1 MLGHL
6 SLWQFF
12 GMNFAFRLLIVAIA
26 LSPAFLI
33 NDSLF
38 IHGVLAAYVAVMVLL
53 VAWSIRPGEAAF
65 LAGIIRPAMIF
76 AIFPAAWIV
85 LQAIPMPFDGLR
97 HPIWISAETALG
109 RTLWGSISIS
119 PGDTLLAL
127 MRYFS
132 ACGLFFV
139 GAAVTIDRQRAEVVL
154 LWLAG
159 MTTLLALTLII
170 HNLGGFIFLGEIS
183 SSGAR
188 AAITAAVTLGT
199 VLTSTTVI
207 YAIERYE
214 TRRSRAD
221 FSRGLFIVMT
231 VTSVT
236 AFLLTL
242 IAIALFASRPAL
254 FAALSGVGTFVLI
267 VGFRRIGLGAGLG
280 FLLACIAVAVPLSI
294 IAGSFFLKSPDISL
308 RFVTDAP
315 KSQIDL
321 TQRMIS
327 DSGWAGSGAGT
338 YSALLPIYQ
347 DPSNS
352 VVTTVAP
359 TTAAGYLIELG
370 RPALWIAI
378 ATAFAVI
385 GWLTHG
391 ALQRGRDSFFTAA
404 GASCTVILTL
414 EAFFDASLSG
424 STAIVL
430 AMTVL
435 GLAVSQSVSRTA
447 RQL

>member
-1 MLGHL
+1 MV
-6 SLWQFF
+6 
-12 GMNFAFRLLIVAIA
+12 FAFRLFILAIA
-26 LSPAFLI
+26 LSPVFLVS
-33 NDSLF
+33 DSLLL
-38 IHGVLAAYVAVMVLL
+38 HGLLAAYVAALVLL

-65 LAGIIRPAMIF
+65 LASIIRPAMIF
-76 AIFPAAWIV
+76 AFFPAAWIV
-85 LQAIPMPFDGLR
+85 LQAIPLPFDALR
-97 HPIWISAETALG
+97 HPIWISAEAALG
-109 RTLWGSISIS
+109 KTLWGSISIS
-119 PGDTLLAL
+119 PGNTLLAL
-127 MRYFS
+127 MRYLS

-139 GAAVTIDRQRAEVVL
+139 ATAVTIDRQRAETVL

-159 MTTLLALTLII
+159 MSTLLALTLII
-170 HNLGGFIFLGEIS
+170 HNLGGFVFLGEIS

-188 AAITAAVTLGT
+188 AAITAATTLGT
-199 VLTSTTVI
+199 VLTGTTVI
-207 YAIERYE
+207 YAIERFE
-214 TRRSRAD
+214 TRHSRAD
-221 FSRGLFIVMT
+221 FSRALFVTMIATSIGALFIN
-231 VTSVT
+231 
-236 AFLLTL
+236 L
-242 IAIALFASRPAL
+242 IAVALFASRPAL

-267 VGFRRIGLGAGLG
+267 IGFRRIGLGAGLG
-280 FLLACIAVAVPLSI
+280 FLLACIAVAVPLSL
-294 IAGSFFLKSPDISL
+294 IAGSFFMKTPDISL
-308 RFVTDAP
+308 SFVTDAS

-338 YSALLPIYQ
+338 YRALLPVYQ

-352 VVTTVAP
+352 VTTTVAP

-378 ATAFAVI
+378 AAALATI

-404 GASCTVILTL
+404 GAGCTVVLTL

-424 STAIVL
+424 STTIIL
-430 AMTVL
+430 AMAVL

>member
-1 MLGHL
+1 MI
-6 SLWQFF
+6 S
-12 GMNFAFRLLIVAIA
+12 AFRLLILAIG
-26 LSPAFLI
+26 LSPVFLVT
-33 NDSLF
+33 DSLL
-38 IHGVLAAYVAVMVLL
+38 IHGVLAAYVALMVLF

-76 AIFPAAWIV
+76 AFFPAAWIL

-127 MRYFS
+127 TRYFS

-139 GAAVTIDRQRAEVVL
+139 AAAVTIDRQRAEAVL
-154 LWLAG
+154 LWLTG
-159 MTTLLALTLII
+159 ITTLLALTLFV
-170 HNLGGFIFLGEIS
+170 HNLGGFVFLGEIS

-188 AAITAAVTLGT
+188 ASMTAAVTLGT

-221 FSRGLFIVMT
+221 FSRSLFVIMI
-231 VTSVT
+231 VTSVG
-236 AFLLTL
+236 ALLLTL
-242 IAIALFASRPAL
+242 IAVALFASRPAL
-254 FAALSGVGTFVLI
+254 FAALSGVGTFMLI

-294 IAGSFFLKSPDISL
+294 IAGSFFIKTPDISL
-308 RFVTDAP
+308 RFLTDAP

-327 DSGWAGSGAGT
+327 DTGWAGSGAGT
-338 YSALLPIYQ
+338 YGALLPIYQ

-352 VVTTVAP
+352 VVAAIAP
-359 TTAAGYLIELG
+359 TTAAGFLIELG

-378 ATAFAVI
+378 AAALAAI

-424 STAIVL
+424 STAIVM
-430 AMTVL
+430 AMSVL